1 MLTRL
6 LAMAADRTRLV
17 VLVSVAVLAG
27 ATGGVWAATNVAGP
41 GITVTSV
48 ADEKGGA
55 AKADK
60 PDKPAKQKGSAAER
74 GGAPQGAH
82 GACVSAV
89 ARSSATGGEND
100 NHGGAVSRAAHTC
113 APNAAGA
120 SDRAAKPSKAPK
132 PSKSPKPTASESA
145 TAQGGQPGDA
155 GKPTDAGSPSTG
167 GKPTDLPTPDST
179 TTPTTATTTA
189 TATATA
195 TP

>member
-41 GITVTSV
+41 GITVTNV

-60 PDKPAKQKGSAAER
+60 SKAAKQKAAAAER
-74 GGAPQGAH
+74 GGEPQGAH

-113 APNAAGA
+113 PPNAAGA
-120 SDRAAKPSKAPK
+120 SDRAAKPSEAAEAVQVPQADGFGGRDR
-132 PSKSPKPTASESA
+132 PRRSTRRRRASRRTPAVPARAGSRPTCRRPDSA
-145 TAQGGQPGDA
+145 T
-155 GKPTDAGSPSTG
+155 TS
-167 GKPTDLPTPDST
+167 
-179 TTPTTATTTA
+179 TATAPATTA
-189 TATATA
+189 TAT
-195 TP
+195 P